1 MNAVAAQSNGA
12 DKAQD
17 TGVVSGTNTWKD
29 GLIQPKQ
36 DNRYKTEDVTDTKG
50 RDFEDFFLKREL
62 LMGIFEKGFEKPSPI
77 QEEAIPIILQNRNVL
92 ARAKNGTGK
101 TAAYIIPC
109 LEKTDPEKKHIQ
121 VLILIPTRELALQ
134 TSAIVKEVGK
144 HMGVNCMVTTGGTS
158 LKDDIM
164 RLYNTIHIIVATPGR
179 ILDLASKKVA
189 DLSNCRTIIMDEADK
204 LLSEEFQPV
213 LEEILGFCDKS
224 HQICLFSATFPVTV
238 KSFCKNH
245 VPNPYSINLMDEL
258 TLRGITQFYAYV
270 EERQKVH
277 CLNTL
282 FSKLEINQSIIFC
295 NSVNRVELLAKK
307 ITELGYSCY
316 YIHAKMQQA
325 NRNRVFHEFRNGAT
339 RHLVTS
345 DLFTRGIDIQSVNV
359 VINFDFPKNS
369 ETYLHRIGRSG
380 RFGHL
385 GLAVNLITYE
395 DRHALRKV
403 EQELGTE
410 IRPIPANVDRS
421 LYVG

>member
-1 MNAVAAQSNGA
+1 MASVQSNGNG
-12 DKAQD
+12 KN
-17 TGVVSGTNTWKD
+17 VVSGTGTYKD
-29 GLIQPKQ
+29 GLVQPKQ
-36 DNRYKTEDVTDTKG
+36 DTRYKTEDVTDTKG
-50 RDFEDFFLKREL
+50 REFEDFFLKREL
-62 LMGIFEKGFEKPSPI
+62 LMGIFEKGFERPSPI
-77 QEEAIPIILQNRNVL
+77 QEEAIPIILQDRNVL

-109 LEKTDPEKKHIQ
+109 LEKTDTAAKHIQ

-134 TSAIVKEVGK
+134 TSAIVKEIGK
-144 HMGVNCMVTTGGTS
+144 HMGVQCMVTTGGTS

-164 RLYNTIHIIVATPGR
+164 RLYNTVHIVVATPGR
-179 ILDLASKKVA
+179 ILDLSSKKVA
-189 DLSNCRTIIMDEADK
+189 DLSKVKTIIMDEADK
-204 LLSEEFQPV
+204 LLSPEFQPV
-213 LEEILGFCDKS
+213 LEQIINNCDPE

-238 KSFCKNH
+238 KAFCKKF
-245 VPNPYSINLMDEL
+245 VPSPYSINLMDEL

-385 GLAVNLITYE
+385 GLAVNLITHD
-395 DRHALRKV
+395 DRQGLRRV

-410 IRPIPANVDRS
+410 IRPIPPVIDRS